1 MEKQKYIVITGASS
15 GIGYET
21 AKCFAA
27 RGENVVIVARR
38 QARLEQLKAEIQA
51 QYPDVEVL
59 IRVCDLS
66 SRKETIA
73 FYEGLK
79 DYGIKALINNAGRGN
94 CGGFMEDEL
103 ERDIQ
108 MLHLNMDAVYI
119 LSSLYARDYRDVP
132 GAQVINVSSIGG
144 YLVVPGSS
152 LYCATKFFVSAL
164 TEGIDLE
171 MRGGGHALR
180 AKVIAPTTTETE
192 YEQTAHASEEKFDYA
207 ARGVDYFTAAEMAEM
222 LLKLYDSDKTV
233 GSIDF
238 QTRELVLSGP
248 RHPHLE

>member
-1 MEKQKYIVITGASS
+1 MEKKKYVVITGASS

-38 QARLEQLKAEIQA
+38 AANLEQLKREIQE
-51 QYPDVEVL
+51 QYPGVDVL
-59 IRVCDLS
+59 IKVCDLS
-66 SRKETIA
+66 DNQETIA
-73 FYEGLK
+73 LYESLK
-79 DYGIKALINNAGRGN
+79 EYEVTALINNAGRGN
-94 CGGFMEDEL
+94 QGGFIDDDL

-119 LSSLYARDYRDVP
+119 LSSLYARDYKDVP
-132 GAQVINVSSIGG
+132 GAQIINVSSIGG

-152 LYCATKFFVSAL
+152 LYCATKFFVSSL
-164 TEGIDLE
+164 TEAIDLE
-171 MRGGGHALR
+171 MKKGGHALR

-207 ARGVDYFTAAEMAEM
+207 ARGGHYFTAAQMAEM
-222 LLKLYDSDKTV
+222 LMQLYDSDKTV
-233 GSIDF
+233 ASIDF
-238 QTRELVLSGP
+238 ATRELKLEEP
-248 RHPHLE
+248 KHPHL